1 MSALRRTAAVI
12 AVFLLAAPLVS
23 ALAAQTTAQDTL
35 DRLSATAPA
44 PLAVTQASLPTT
56 ANLELQAPK
65 ARIIAAG
72 VTQRVSGTS
81 NVPTLFAARATQE
94 SRNPAMMVVG
104 GAALIVGAVVGGR
117 AGSVIMIGGGIL
129 GLVGLWNYMQ

>member
-1 MSALRRTAAVI
+1 MVTWGLDRYPQSSQLASRIPEGFPMSPLRRTAAVI

-81 NVPTLFAARATQE
+81 NVPTLFAARAT
-94 SRNPAMMVVG
+94 
-104 GAALIVGAVVGGR
+104 
-117 AGSVIMIGGGIL
+117 
-129 GLVGLWNYMQ
+129 